1 MSAER
6 GGRQGVGGLTGHG
19 EGFVFCLEHLDRALV
34 WLTNLW
40 KEGILEGAVV
50 APPVAIL
57 STAPSLASGPPAV
70 KGT

>member
-6 GGRQGVGGLTGHG
+6 SGRQGVGGLTGRG
-19 EGFVFCLEHLDRALV
+19 EGFVFYLGHLDRALV